1 MQKMITAEKFEI
13 HYYLKDG
20 SHSMDAVVK
29 NKCEAELLA
38 VAYEIIDLLDLDVT
52 INAEALR
59 EGGVKELWNLFVKET
74 SVGEKIVIVLMLLQT
89 AIALIPKNDPELV
102 KLQKEE
108 IALSIE
114 EKKLNIQKL
123 EDELANGEV
132 SEATKAIINGNPKI
146 VTRRSN
152 FYRKLNFGEEVKE
165 VGFSTLDKNQEPLGN
180 EIIIPKRDFPH
191 FILRTNKLPID
202 TDENAQIEIVAPVL
216 QKGNAKW
223 RGIYKGETINF
234 SMNDPDFKEAVLA
247 KQISFKNGDVI
258 VCVLD
263 IHRELNEIGEVKP
276 KDYIVRIVL
285 DKHEN
290 GVLTETSEGKKYRRE
305 KKVRDSQGELFN

>member
-1 MQKMITAEKFEI
+1 M
-13 HYYLKDG
+13 
-20 SHSMDAVVK
+20 
-29 NKCEAELLA
+29 
-38 VAYEIIDLLDLDVT
+38 
-52 INAEALR
+52 
-59 EGGVKELWNLFVKET
+59 
-74 SVGEKIVIVLMLLQT
+74 
-89 AIALIPKNDPELV
+89 
-102 KLQKEE
+102 
-108 IALSIE
+108 
-114 EKKLNIQKL
+114 
-123 EDELANGEV
+123 
-132 SEATKAIINGNPKI
+132 
-146 VTRRSN
+146 
-152 FYRKLNFGEEVKE
+152 
-165 VGFSTLDKNQEPLGN
+165 
-180 EIIIPKRDFPH
+180 
-191 FILRTNKLPID
+191 PID

-305 KKVRDSQGELFN
+305 KKYEIVRENYSINKLLSLLQNPLIELRHVFLIHFAGEVFEVGAVAVFHHSVAELFVYNHAAERPGEASTSSISTIRPFSSCRT

>member
-1 MQKMITAEKFEI
+1 M
-13 HYYLKDG
+13 
-20 SHSMDAVVK
+20 
-29 NKCEAELLA
+29 
-38 VAYEIIDLLDLDVT
+38 
-52 INAEALR
+52 
-59 EGGVKELWNLFVKET
+59 NLFVKET

-165 VGFSTLDKNQEPLGN
+165 VGFSTLDKNQEPLG
-180 EIIIPKRDFPH
+180 
-191 FILRTNKLPID
+191 
-202 TDENAQIEIVAPVL
+202 
-216 QKGNAKW
+216 
-223 RGIYKGETINF
+223 
-234 SMNDPDFKEAVLA
+234 
-247 KQISFKNGDVI
+247 
-258 VCVLD
+258 
-263 IHRELNEIGEVKP
+263 
-276 KDYIVRIVL
+276 
-285 DKHEN
+285 
-290 GVLTETSEGKKYRRE
+290 
-305 KKVRDSQGELFN
+305 